1 MKIRA
6 LEKLKRYILEEPRR
20 YRQAAWFYSKESD
33 IFREQNPPCGTVGC
47 LAGNAC
53 VMEGLKFLRNS
64 VTRTVWIVG
73 LKGKHLNVSDAAQ
86 KILGLTHREAEALFA
101 AFPKDGWSP
110 KAAEAYNAASTPEGR
125 AAAAA
130 MELDR
135 YIRKAKREK

>member
-20 YRQAAWFYSKESD
+20 YRQEAWFYSKAY

-53 VMEGLKFLRNS
+53 VMEGFKFKRDN
-64 VTRTVWIVG
+64 TIGDVWIVG
-73 LKGKHLNVSDAAQ
+73 PKGKHLPVSDTAQ
-86 KILGLTHREAEALFA
+86 KILGLTHREAEALFTA
-101 AFPKDGWSP
+101 YPEDGWSP
-110 KAAEAYNAASTPEGR
+110 KAAEAYNSASTPEGR
-125 AAAAA
+125 AKAAA

-135 YIRKAKREK
+135 YIRKAKRKK